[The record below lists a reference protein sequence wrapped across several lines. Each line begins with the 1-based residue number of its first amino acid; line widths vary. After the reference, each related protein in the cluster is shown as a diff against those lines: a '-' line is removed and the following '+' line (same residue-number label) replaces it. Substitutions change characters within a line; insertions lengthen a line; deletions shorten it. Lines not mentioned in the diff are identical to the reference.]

1 MYNLTQI
8 IIIFTLAK
16 ISETVRQRSTFSI
29 TWFKLSHNYCVKKH
43 PAFFFLFH
51 LLAFVAFTQ
60 PLFTQLPFYT
70 TLKNYTTLFKKNY
83 TTLFTQHFFTQPICS
98 VQYQILQ
105 LYCSSSTEVDWPIL
119 LQQQY
124 CSTTAIYC
132 STTTIYCST
141 TAVILKYTSVV
152 LQYFFTRVYILQL
165 DWL

>member
-1 MYNLTQI
+1 MYKLTQI
-8 IIIFTLAK
+8 IIIFTLVK

-98 VQYQILQ
+98 VSRPESIPSLNKTGT
-105 LYCSSSTEVDWPIL
+105 SSPWSL
-119 LQQQY
+119 LDETNDIKGTRFKWQGQESKIVNSCIQTVIIT
-124 CSTTAIYC
+124 CIYLENC
-132 STTTIYCST
+132 
-141 TAVILKYTSVV
+141 
-152 LQYFFTRVYILQL
+152 
-165 DWL
+165 